1 MGVGTSRSLANIV
14 LFEGLA
20 TNSLARI
27 AQRCRWRTYSAHE
40 LIIDRESDSRD
51 VYFITAGKA
60 RVVNYSLSGREIAF
74 DDIDVGGFFGELAA
88 LDGLPRSATILALE
102 ETTVASMSPDLFVK
116 LLEEHSEVA
125 LRVMRSLAQVVRTA
139 SERIMDL
146 STLGAHNRVQA
157 ELLRQARA
165 TAGENQAEIRP
176 VPVHGDIASR
186 VSTTRET
193 VARVFSD
200 LTRQGLLK
208 RQRDTLLVLDLQQL
222 EDMVETLRSG

>member
-1 MGVGTSRSLANIV
+1 MGVENTRNLANIG
-14 LFEGLA
+14 LFEGLDGS
-20 TNSLARI
+20 SLGRI
-27 AQRCRWRTYSAHE
+27 AQRCRWHNYGAQE
-40 LIIDRESDSRD
+40 LIIDRESESRN
-51 VYFITAGKA
+51 VFFVASGKV

-74 DDIDVGGFFGELAA
+74 DEIDAGGFFGELSA
-88 LDGLPRSATILALE
+88 LDGLPRSATIVALE
-102 ETTVASMSPDLFVK
+102 DTSVAALAPELFIE
-116 LLEEHSEVA
+116 LLAAHSQVA
-125 LRVMRSLAQVVRTA
+125 LRVMRSLAHVVRTA

-165 TAGENQAEIRP
+165 TAGRNQAEIRP
-176 VPVHGDIASR
+176 VPVHGEIASR

-208 RQRDTLLVLDLQQL
+208 RQRETLLVLDLQRL
-222 EDMVETLRSG
+222 EEMVDTFRSV

>member
-1 MGVGTSRSLANIV
+1 MGVETSRSLVNIV

-20 TNSLARI
+20 ANSLARI
-27 AQRCRWRTYSAHE
+27 AQRCRWRVYGDHE
-40 LIIDRESDSRD
+40 FIIDRESDSRD

-102 ETTVASMSPDLFVK
+102 ETTVASMAPELFVG
-116 LLEEHSEVA
+116 LLEEHPQVA
-125 LRVMRSLAQVVRTA
+125 LRVMRSLAHVVRTA

-208 RQRDTLLVLDLQQL
+208 RQRDTLLVLDLQRL

>member
-1 MGVGTSRSLANIV
+1 MGTDSKRNLANV
-14 LFEGLA
+14 SLFQELDEA
-20 TNSLARI
+20 SLKRI
-27 AQRCRWRTYSAHE
+27 AERCRWHTYGDHE
-40 LIIDRESDSRD
+40 MIIDRESETRD
-51 VYFITAGKA
+51 VFFVTAGKV

-88 LDGLPRSATILALE
+88 LDGLPRSATIVALG
-102 ETTVASMSPDLFVK
+102 ETTVAALAPSLFVN
-116 LLEEHSEVA
+116 LLEDHPEVA
-125 LRVMRSLAQVVRTA
+125 LRVMRWLAHVVRTA

-146 STLGAHNRVQA
+146 STLGAHNRVHA

-200 LTRQGLLK
+200 LTRQGLIK
-208 RQRDTLLVLDLQQL
+208 RQRDALLVLDLDRL
-222 EDMVETLRSG
+222 EEMVELFRGV

>member
-1 MGVGTSRSLANIV
+1 MGAETTNNLANIA
-14 LFEGLA
+14 LFEGLDSS
-20 TNSLARI
+20 SLGRI
-27 AQRCRWRTYSAHE
+27 AQRCRWHTYGAHE
-40 LIIDRESDSRD
+40 LIIDRESDSRN
-51 VYFITAGKA
+51 VFFVVSGMV

-74 DDIDVGGFFGELAA
+74 DEIDAGGFFGELSA
-88 LDGLPRSATILALE
+88 LDGLPRSATIVALE
-102 ETTVASMSPDLFVK
+102 ETSVASISPDLFVE
-116 LLEEHSEVA
+116 LLATHPQVA
-125 LRVMRSLAQVVRTA
+125 LRVMRSLAHVVRTA

-165 TAGENQAEIRP
+165 TAGQNQAEIRP
-176 VPVHGDIASR
+176 VPVHSDIASR

-208 RQRDTLLVLDLQQL
+208 RQRETLLVLDLQRL
-222 EDMVETLRSG
+222 EDMVDTFRSV